1 MELSSCKS
9 PTLHTII
16 LPLIAFTLIFLVAFS
31 LHRPLI
37 TTAPQ
42 KIAAICGAANL
53 TAAES
58 IGAAIGGA
66 GLREPPAPEK
76 CDIFV
81 GEWIPNAEAPY
92 YTNETCY
99 SIQEHQNC
107 MKYGRPDSE
116 YLKWRWKPEGC
127 ELPVFDPRRFL
138 ELGRNKSLAFVG
150 DSIAR
155 NHFQS
160 LGSFSDGGGSG
171 GSESSSGL
179 SKGKKVWEESE
190 QDAGMDELLADMAE
204 VAQKLE
210 QLEEVMGSVQ
220 GDDLS
225 NFASETVAYPVDI
238 SNTTDDNRKH
248 MLYKDYNFT
257 VRMFWSPYLVKTGTT
272 FSEVNTKPFELYLD
286 EFDESWTSEISTFD
300 YLIINAGH
308 WFFRP
313 TKFYLD
319 GQLVGCLYC
328 PEPNL
333 THLTEDFSYRWALR
347 TAFRAIN
354 SLESFKGVTFLRS
367 FAPQHF
373 ENGAFDQGGACVRT
387 EPFKRNDTIL
397 GKFKIGMYDIQKQEF
412 AVAVKEGRRKGSKF
426 RLFDVT
432 QAMLLRPD
440 GHPNGYGHWPNPN
453 FGQPPDMEASDEGQQ
468 YNLMKHV
475 LCQNCCFLRTCSLH
489 CYFQTAFEGLS
500 ISLGS
505 FLLYESHLQGLLP
518 GPKSRKTKLNKVLH
532 QQLLGEKI
540 FDTTATSA
548 EQEENSSQGKKT
560 SNETKTCSLV
570 AEWALSWSARA
581 ALEAREWA
589 WRWGRRCEMSG
600 GGSLSRRSWIAR
612 LREAALRFQLLDVG
626 LLLVRQDQRNRIWIV
641 VVGAVDVSALS
652 DHICCPSKQPRHR
665 GALLLFRRG
674 LNSQLY
680 CLPLN

>member
-1 MELSSCKS
+1 MELPSCKS
-9 PTLHTII
+9 PTLNTII

-37 TTAPQ
+37 TIAPQ
-42 KIAAICGAANL
+42 NIAAICGAANL

-66 GLREPPAPEK
+66 RLREPSAPEK
-76 CDIFV
+76 CDIFA

-116 YLKWRWKPEGC
+116 YLKWRWKPDGC

-160 LGSFSDGGGSG
+160 L
-171 GSESSSGL
+171 
-179 SKGKKVWEESE
+179 VC
-190 QDAGMDELLADMAE
+190 LL
-204 VAQKLE
+204 
-210 QLEEVMGSVQ
+210 
-220 GDDLS
+220 
-225 NFASETVAYPVDI
+225 TRVAYPVDI

-313 TKFYLD
+313 TTFYLD

-333 THLTEDFSYRWALR
+333 THLTEEFSYRWALR

-453 FGQPPDMEASDEGQQ
+453 VTM
-468 YNLMKHV
+468 YNDCVHW
-475 LCQNCCFLRTCSLH
+475 C
-489 CYFQTAFEGLS
+489 
-500 ISLGS
+500 
-505 FLLYESHLQGLLP
+505 LP
-518 GPKSRKTKLNKVLH
+518 GPIDTWSDFLWE
-532 QQLLGEKI
+532 LLK
-540 FDTTATSA
+540 
-548 EQEENSSQGKKT
+548 
-560 SNETKTCSLV
+560 
-570 AEWALSWSARA
+570 
-581 ALEAREWA
+581 REI
-589 WRWGRRCEMSG
+589 ED
-600 GGSLSRRSWIAR
+600 
-612 LREAALRFQLLDVG
+612 E
-626 LLLVRQDQRNRIWIV
+626 
-641 VVGAVDVSALS
+641 
-652 DHICCPSKQPRHR
+652 
-665 GALLLFRRG
+665 
-674 LNSQLY
+674 
-680 CLPLN
+680 